1 MNDLN
6 ECCLSAEKY
15 IRLPTDTA
23 RQLYLYTE
31 WVGAFRCAPSF
42 RIRRSDWDSCLLL
55 YTLSGMVA
63 ERRADLVV
71 NSILKYVTDID
82 EVKGWA
88 SAFPSLMPNLW
99 RATLIP
105 TAFHLWH

>member
-1 MNDLN
+1 MSDLN

-15 IRLPTDTA
+15 MRLPTDTA

-55 YTLSGMVA
+55 YTLSGMGTLRTGGQA
-63 ERRADLVV
+63 SLRSAKPQPRSCCTGCWTRSSWRRKRR
-71 NSILKYVTDID
+71 SPT
-82 EVKGWA
+82 GF
-88 SAFPSLMPNLW
+88 SA
-99 RATLIP
+99 
-105 TAFHLWH
+105 